1 MKFIDE
7 IHIIVGSGKGG
18 PGSVS
23 FRREAMVPRGG
34 PDGGDGGKGGNL
46 VLKVDPNINSLVD
59 FRPFKKY
66 LAQNGGQGEARN
78 CSGADGKDLVLPV
91 PHGTLVRDTEGN
103 ILVDMTDIQ
112 EYILLHGGRGGK
124 GNTFFKNSVNQ
135 APEHAQPGEPGE
147 SLEVVLELKL
157 IADVGIIGFPNA
169 GKSTLISRISAARP
183 KIADYPFT
191 TLTPQL
197 GVVKAADYRSF
208 VVADIPGLVE
218 GAHTG
223 VGLGIQFLKHIERT
237 KVFVH
242 LIDVS
247 GVSQRSP
254 EEDFAA
260 INRELKMYDQAHE
273 SKDGFFPLSTRPQL
287 VVFNKMDVLSSDDL
301 QRKINSFS
309 KKTGIQPLVISAVS
323 GKNIDSLVLKISDY
337 VFQKQESESL

>member
-1 MKFIDE
+1 
-7 IHIIVGSGKGG
+7 
-18 PGSVS
+18 
-23 FRREAMVPRGG
+23 MVPRGG

-59 FRPFKKY
+59 FRAFKKY
-66 LAQNGGQGEARN
+66 IAQNGGQGEARN

-91 PHGTLVRDTEGN
+91 PHGTVVRDTEGN

-112 EYILLHGGRGGK
+112 EHILLHGGRGGK

-147 SLEVVLELKL
+147 TLEVILELKL

-260 INRELKMYDQAHE
+260 INNELKMYDLAHE
-273 SKDGFFPLSTRPQL
+273 NKDGFFPLSTRPQL
-287 VVFNKMDVLSSDDL
+287 VVFNKMDVLSADDL

-323 GKNIDSLVLKISDY
+323 GKNIDSLILKISDY